1 MPFHEQAREFLWFCA
16 PALILGFV
24 LRVLMTWQMPYG
36 YMQFDSADFLST
48 TARFLS
54 KGHFV
59 IHSKRT
65 FLVPLLY
72 ALPFIFKVP
81 ALIVIPI
88 FQHLLGLGIVLITG
102 LVARLWS
109 QRWRWAIIPLTLF
122 MAANPNL
129 LWFEHA
135 LMSESVYLFCLFG
148 LALAATLFTRSA
160 TETHFKLLLLALFF
174 VAAARPEGRLMLGFG
189 FFLLVLVDWGNWKIL
204 PRRLAWMIGITCITL
219 PLTKTGQAGQLLYA
233 TVLPLAPDTST
244 VDPGFGE
251 TVRPLRDE
259 LRARQD
265 GMMKLQGLEQSL
277 TDMTGE
283 YLEAKGV
290 VDPDTNDFCEKL
302 AIEACLHQPWALPGL
317 ARRKFLLSAKGPVSI
332 GYDEPRLQ
340 EKLNIGF
347 NRKNML
353 GVLAKG
359 LTGRELSDTPAVE
372 AFVKDHYHPMP
383 WFAFLDESW
392 QRLTVANDNDI
403 TSKAMQVPNL
413 PAFFVLALLGAGVFL
428 ASPGPLQRFHIAW
441 ILSLSGLWFAVEL
454 TGVVNPRYRFAFE
467 PFCLIYATLGF
478 LAAGVNAAAAARHF
492 FAPAERT
499 QVTRM
504 AQPTRA
510 RKTRDRTPATVP
522 GSDCH

>member
-1 MPFHEQAREFLWFCA
+1 MVRARADVGKRLSFLPVWTGAGGNAFHPIGDGDAFQATLA
-16 PALILGFV
+16 GFV
-24 LRVLMTWQMPYG
+24 FRRGGPARRATDAWVRVLPPC
-36 YMQFDSADFLST
+36 S
-48 TARFLS
+48 
-54 KGHFV
+54 
-59 IHSKRT
+59 
-65 FLVPLLY
+65 
-72 ALPFIFKVP
+72 
-81 ALIVIPI
+81 
-88 FQHLLGLGIVLITG
+88 
-102 LVARLWS
+102 
-109 QRWRWAIIPLTLF
+109 
-122 MAANPNL
+122 
-129 LWFEHA
+129 
-135 LMSESVYLFCLFG
+135 
-148 LALAATLFTRSA
+148 
-160 TETHFKLLLLALFF
+160 
-174 VAAARPEGRLMLGFG
+174 
-189 FFLLVLVDWGNWKIL
+189 
-204 PRRLAWMIGITCITL
+204 RRLGKL
-219 PLTKTGQAGQLLYA
+219 E
-233 TVLPLAPDTST
+233 
-244 VDPGFGE
+244 DPP
-251 TVRPLRDE
+251 TTTR
-259 LRARQD
+259 
-265 GMMKLQGLEQSL
+265 LEQSL

-392 QRLTVANDNDI
+392 QRLTLANDNDI
-403 TSKAMQVPNL
+403 TSKAMQIPNL

-504 AQPTRA
+504 GEPTRP
-510 RKTRDRTPATVP
+510 RKTRDRRPATVP